1 MRQCVHM
8 QGFEKCNFLRNP
20 PAYAEPLPH
29 AAVVVLLLLLLPVH
43 GLSVLPRR
51 VIAALLRGIAPAP
64 SGIAR
69 RGVSLRGVSLGVSG
83 RRIAG
88 CEARG
93 KRQFDRTSTHNFPS
107 TAPNRHPRTWSYL
120 NNLRGVCAR
129 LRVACRT

>member
-20 PAYAEPLPH
+20 PANAEPLPH
-29 AAVVVLLLLLLPVH
+29 AAVVVLLLLLLPPVH

-69 RGVSLRGVSLGVSG
+69 RGVSLCGVSLGVSG
-83 RRIAG
+83 WRIAG
-88 CEARG
+88 CEGETA
-93 KRQFDRTSTHNFPS
+93 DR
-107 TAPNRHPRTWSYL
+107 
-120 NNLRGVCAR
+120 
-129 LRVACRT
+129 